1 MYKRQGYIFVDKK
14 NKSNGEGLPKQKTA
28 LKSGVEIEYLGTSDV
43 LSWSFDDDMRTQIE
57 VYRIHSTHSFD
68 QPYDFL
74 AECVLERR
82 LSVEQLSL
90 RFNSVPL
97 SPPPYYTL
105 DQYCERWLLH
115 IDLPFAFSPPT
126 VPISNKKTWRRISAY
141 NRWLTSLIE
150 HKDQLR
156 PPTIVSDSFSV
167 GDIDVTI
174 VRGDIFD
181 HADLLVWKNA
191 AVVAR
196 KKFIKPMI
204 EKRWELAQ
212 HAVALQN
219 DWSNRLRIP
228 NLIWSGK
235 QATPFLTKELLNTCD
250 HHTVATVAHG
260 LATIEEVQQSLE
272 RYQGPVKQLLIF
284 AIDEDDYSI
293 P

>member
-1 MYKRQGYIFVDKK
+1 M
-14 NKSNGEGLPKQKTA
+14 
-28 LKSGVEIEYLGTSDV
+28 
-43 LSWSFDDDMRTQIE
+43 
-57 VYRIHSTHSFD
+57 
-68 QPYDFL
+68 
-74 AECVLERR
+74 
-82 LSVEQLSL
+82 
-90 RFNSVPL
+90 
-97 SPPPYYTL
+97 
-105 DQYCERWLLH
+105 
-115 IDLPFAFSPPT
+115 
-126 VPISNKKTWRRISAY
+126 
-141 NRWLTSLIE
+141 
-150 HKDQLR
+150 
-156 PPTIVSDSFSV
+156 
-167 GDIDVTI
+167 
-174 VRGDIFD
+174 RGDIFD

-284 AIDEDDYSI
+284 AIDEDDYSM